1 MVDTSPHR
9 NGSASILLVIGAG
22 PKGLAIAAKRDVLHA
37 LGWNVA
43 NVIVVDR
50 DGVAAGWSGEHG
62 LTDGNRLLGTPPEKD
77 IGYPYGSSV
86 WGMAGTAIDA
96 EMMSLSWQRYLIA
109 ENSFATWV
117 DRGRP

>member
-37 LGWNVA
+37 LGWDVA
-43 NVIVVDR
+43 RVVVVDR
-50 DGVAAGWSGEHG
+50 DGVAAGWTGEHG

-77 IGYPYGSSV
+77 VGFPYGSDV
-86 WGMAGTAIDA
+86 WGSAGSSLDA
-96 EMMSLSWQRYLIA
+96 EMTALSWHRYLIS
-109 ENSFATWV
+109 EGTFANWI
-117 DRGRP
+117 D